1 MTQDKPGLYVIDSV
15 EAKRIAEEYSHDG
28 WRVIF
33 FPSGIASIDQFYDA
47 IRSNCPLAPPLHSNR
62 SWDAL
67 ADSLWSG
74 LDELEDEKI
83 AIFWPNSDRMKK
95 AESDAFAIATDI
107 LADLCASLA
116 DQNRTASGT
125 KALVVFQ
132 TKN

>member
-1 MTQDKPGLYVIDSV
+1 MTVGELFVSLQELHPPISFTMRFAVI
-15 EAKRIAEEYSHDG
+15 A
-28 WRVIF
+28 
-33 FPSGIASIDQFYDA
+33 
-47 IRSNCPLAPPLHSNR
+47 PLAPPLHSNR

-95 AESDAFAIATDI
+95 AESDAFAIATNI
-107 LADLCASLA
+107 LTDLCASLA
-116 DQNRTASGT
+116 DQNRTTSRT